1 MVHHVQEVAAAL
13 RVRAE
18 ADPHAQVA
26 VVPLVPVVAARLAQV
41 AVVLPVLQALVVQE
55 DLLAPVEPVAVRH
68 VQAAAALRAIAA
80 ALAAV
85 VIVAAHAVVP
95 VAVLHSAVLSHRQS
109 MIFSRRKRPSS
120 WKV

>member
-13 RVRAE
+13 RVRA
-18 ADPHAQVA
+18 A
-26 VVPLVPVVAARLAQV
+26 VVPLAPVVAARLAQV
-41 AVVLPVLQALVVQE
+41 AVVLHVLQALVVRE

-68 VQAAAALRAIAA
+68 VQAAAALRGIAA
-80 ALAAV
+80 ALAVV
-85 VIVAAHAVVP
+85 VIVAAHAVDP
-95 VAVLHSAVLSHRQS
+95 VVVLHSAVLSHRQS

>member
-13 RVRAE
+13 RVRA
-18 ADPHAQVA
+18 A
-26 VVPLVPVVAARLAQV
+26 VVPLAPV
-41 AVVLPVLQALVVQE
+41 AVVLRVLQALVVRE
-55 DLLAPVEPVAVRH
+55 DLLGPPVEPVAVRN
-68 VQAAAALRAIAA
+68 VQAAAALRGIAA
-80 ALAAV
+80 ALAVV

-95 VAVLHSAVLSHRQS
+95 VVVLHSAVLSHRQS